1 MADDPLPGPGTPP
14 RWRRR
19 KEARPQ
25 EIVAAALDVFTER
38 GFAATR
44 LEEIAARAG
53 ISKGT
58 LYLYFPNKEEL
69 FKAVVR
75 SAIVPN
81 LEMAEHL
88 LHDFPGSSMEI
99 LARLLEGIGGR
110 IMASKVGGIPKLMI
124 AEAGNFPDLARFY
137 LDEVINRGFRVVGA
151 VIERGV
157 ARGEFRPVNVAHTV
171 RLVIAP
177 MLMIAVWR
185 SSFEPVEGR
194 PLDVRGLLAEHLDHL
209 RRALQP
215 DGPPRGDEA

>member
-1 MADDPLPGPGTPP
+1 MTDDGFPDTAPPP

-25 EIVAAALDVFTER
+25 EIVAAALDVFCER
-38 GFAATR
+38 GFAAAR

-53 ISKGT
+53 VSKGT

-75 SAIVPN
+75 TAIVPN

-88 LHDFPGSSMEI
+88 LHDFPGPSMDI
-99 LARLLEGIGGR
+99 LAQLLEGIGAR
-110 IMASKVGGIPKLMI
+110 IMTSRVSGIPKLII

-137 LDEVINRGFRVVGA
+137 LDEVIHRAFRVVGA
-151 VIERGV
+151 VLDRGV
-157 ARGEFRPVNVAHTV
+157 ARGEFRPLDVGHTV

-177 MLMIAVWR
+177 LLMIAVWR
-185 SSFEPVEGR
+185 SSFDPVEER
-194 PLDVRGLLAEHLDHL
+194 RLDVHGLLAAHLDHL
-209 RRALQP
+209 RRALAAEGEP
-215 DGPPRGDEA
+215 

>member
-1 MADDPLPGPGTPP
+1 MADDAASP

-25 EIVAAALDVFTER
+25 EIVDAALDVFTER

-44 LEEIAARAG
+44 LDDVAKRAG
-53 ISKGT
+53 VSKGT

-88 LHDFPGSSMEI
+88 LSDFPGPSMAIIE
-99 LARLLEGIGGR
+99 RLLERIGGR
-110 IMASKVGGIPKLMI
+110 VMASKVGGIPKLMI
-124 AEAGNFPDLARFY
+124 AEAGNFPELARFY
-137 LDEVINRGFRVVGA
+137 LDEVIGRGFRVLTA
-151 VIERGV
+151 VLERGI
-157 ARGEFRPVNVAHTV
+157 ARGEFRPVNVEHTV
-171 RLVIAP
+171 RLVMAP
-177 MLMIAVWR
+177 MLMIALWR

-194 PLDVRGLLAEHLDHL
+194 PLDVPGLLKEHLDHL
-209 RRALQP
+209 RRALAP
-215 DGPPRGDEA
+215 GGEP

>member
-1 MADDPLPGPGTPP
+1 MSDDTPSP

-25 EIVAAALDVFTER
+25 EIVDAALDVFTER
-38 GFAATR
+38 GFAATK

-53 ISKGT
+53 VSKGT

-88 LHDFPGSSMEI
+88 LHGFPGPSMEI
-99 LARLLEGIGGR
+99 MARLLEGIGGR
-110 IMASKVGGIPKLMI
+110 IMASKAGGIPKLMI

-137 LDEVINRGFRVVGA
+137 LDEVIGRGFRVIGA
-151 VIERGV
+151 VLERGI
-157 ARGEFRPVNVAHTV
+157 ARGEFRPVNVEHTV

-177 MLMIAVWR
+177 MLMIALWR
-185 SSFEPVEGR
+185 TSFEPVDDR
-194 PLDVRGLLAEHLDHL
+194 PLDVAGLLAEHLDHL
-209 RRALQP
+209 RRALAAEKTP
-215 DGPPRGDEA
+215 

>member
-1 MADDPLPGPGTPP
+1 MTGDTLSDSGAPQPP

-19 KEARPQ
+19 KEDRPQ

-38 GFAATR
+38 GFAAAR

-53 ISKGT
+53 VSKGT

-81 LEMAEHL
+81 IAMAEHL
-88 LHDFPGSSMEI
+88 LHDFPGPSMEI

-137 LDEVINRGFRVVGA
+137 LDEVIGRGFRVVGA
-151 VIERGV
+151 VLERGI
-157 ARGEFRPVNVAHTV
+157 ARGEFRPVNVGHTV

-177 MLMIAVWR
+177 MLMIALWR
-185 SSFEPVEGR
+185 TSFEPVDGA
-194 PLDVRGLLAEHLDHL
+194 PLDVAGLLAEHLDHL
-209 RRALQP
+209 RRAL
-215 DGPPRGDEA
+215 EAEGTA

>member
-1 MADDPLPGPGTPP
+1 MTGEPTQPP
-14 RWRRR
+14 KWRRR

-25 EIVAAALDVFTER
+25 EIVDAALDVFVER
-38 GFAATR
+38 GFAAAR

-81 LEMAEHL
+81 IERAERL
-88 LHDFPGSSMEI
+88 LHDFPGSSMEM
-99 LARLLEGIGGR
+99 LARLLEGIAMR
-110 IMASKVGGIPKLMI
+110 VMASRAGGIPKLMI

-137 LDEVINRGFRVVGA
+137 LDEVIGRGFRLVGA
-151 VIERGV
+151 VLERGI
-157 ARGEFRPVNVAHTV
+157 ARGDFRPVDVPHTV

-177 MLMIAVWR
+177 LLLIALWR
-185 SSFEPVEGR
+185 ASFEPVEGR
-194 PLDVRGLLAEHLDHL
+194 PLDVPGLVREHLDHL
-209 RRALQP
+209 RRALAP
-215 DGPPRGDEA
+215 EDRT

>member
-1 MADDPLPGPGTPP
+1 MADDALPAP

-25 EIVAAALDVFTER
+25 EIVDAALDVFTER
-38 GFAATR
+38 GFAAAR
-44 LEEIAARAG
+44 LDEVAKRAG
-53 ISKGT
+53 VSKGT

-81 LEMAEHL
+81 LEMAERL
-88 LHDFPGSSMEI
+88 LSDFQGSSMDI
-99 LARLLEGIGGR
+99 MGSLLEGIGGR

-137 LDEVINRGFRVVGA
+137 LDEVIGRGFRVVGA
-151 VIERGV
+151 VLERGI
-157 ARGEFRPVNVAHTV
+157 ARGEFRAVDVGHTV

-177 MLMIAVWR
+177 MLMIAIWR

-194 PLDVRGLLAEHLDHL
+194 PLDVPGLIAEHLDHL
-209 RRALQP
+209 RRALAPDAPCRPRDQP
-215 DGPPRGDEA
+215 

>member
-1 MADDPLPGPGTPP
+1 MTDDLSQPP

-25 EIVAAALDVFTER
+25 EIVDAALDVFTER

-44 LEEIAARAG
+44 LDDVAQRAG
-53 ISKGT
+53 VSKGT

-88 LHDFPGSSMEI
+88 LADFPGPSMTI
-99 LARLLEGIGGR
+99 LERLLHGIGAR
-110 IMASKVGGIPKLMI
+110 VMSSKVGGIPKLMI
-124 AEAGNFPDLARFY
+124 AEAGNFPELARFY
-137 LDEVINRGFRVVGA
+137 FDEVIGRGFRVLRA
-151 VIERGV
+151 VLERGI
-157 ARGEFRPVNVAHTV
+157 ARGEFRPVDVDHTV
-171 RLVIAP
+171 RLIIAP
-177 MLMIAVWR
+177 MLMIALWR

-194 PLDVRGLLAEHLDHL
+194 PLDAPGLIAEHLDHL
-209 RRALQP
+209 RRALEP
-215 DGPPRGDEA
+215 GGAP

>member
-1 MADDPLPGPGTPP
+1 MADDVPQQP

-25 EIVAAALDVFTER
+25 EIVDAALDVFIER
-38 GFAATR
+38 GFAAAR

-53 ISKGT
+53 VSKGT

-69 FKAVVR
+69 FKAVIR

-81 LEMAEHL
+81 LEMAERL
-88 LHDFPGSSMEI
+88 LGHFPGPSMEI
-99 LARLLEGIGGR
+99 LRQVLEGIGGR
-110 IMASKVGGIPKLMI
+110 VMATKVGGIPKLMI

-137 LDEVINRGFRVVGA
+137 LDEVIGRGFRVIGA
-151 VIERGV
+151 VLERGI
-157 ARGEFRPVNVAHTV
+157 ARGEFRPVNVEHTV

-177 MLMIAVWR
+177 ILMIALWR

-194 PLDVRGLLAEHLDHL
+194 PLDVPGLIAEHLDHL
-209 RRALQP
+209 RRALE
-215 DGPPRGDEA
+215 PRGESGGERP